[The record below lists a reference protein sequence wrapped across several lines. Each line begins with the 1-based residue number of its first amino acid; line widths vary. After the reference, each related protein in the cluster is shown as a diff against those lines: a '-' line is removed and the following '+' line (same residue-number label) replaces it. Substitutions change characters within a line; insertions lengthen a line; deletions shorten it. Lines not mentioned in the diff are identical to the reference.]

1 MTRNFW
7 EQIKKGAASF
17 AKKREKEGGGF
28 GATPLLSRTVEDTY
42 FGLAILDPCQALD
55 EISKAKHLTYLSTIS
70 WQELLPETLLYYLKA
85 LSLLNGAMPNSKEL
99 EKYLDDFLAKA
110 TSIKRLAILF
120 SIAQILD
127 LTEPLSCRALA
138 RHPSRIAQTLD
149 PQEQSER
156 FSLKEVKERIAQEIL
171 RILPKEEK
179 LTLELLYYLL
189 LVLPEFVKK
198 NLNFVI
204 TSQNPD
210 WGLWFYARD
219 DLVYGKHL
227 LWYKHSL
234 LSLLF

>member
-28 GATPLLSRTVEDTY
+28 GATPLLPRTVEDTY

-55 EISKAKHLTYLSTIS
+55 EISKAKHLSYLSTIS

-85 LSLLNGAMPNSKEL
+85 LSLLNGARPNSKEL

-110 TSIKRLAILF
+110 TSVKRLAILF
-120 SIAQILD
+120 SIAQTLD

-198 NLNFVI
+198 KFKFCDHL
-204 TSQNPD
+204 SKSG
-210 WGLWFYARD
+210 WGIWFYAWD

-234 LSLLF
+234 LF